1 MGVVALCVL
10 ITSPAEAAAP
20 GPVPWSAGQVIG
32 EGWTLSMMKRHPEF
46 LRLTVT
52 RDEVKGQLEVVPGR
66 PGDPW
71 STAHYRVQPAPGGS
85 ATPESLKAVLAALS
99 AWEQTVGHRPFV
111 GVTKG
116 EEGPAEADTSGPDLP
131 RLRAQPTRAW
141 PPNDRWL
148 WLIGDA
154 LLLALLAMCLARG
167 ESPRSGLGG
176 LALSLGVGGVV
187 WGCVDPAALPT
198 VWITVLQEGSVAG
211 VVAALY
217 GQGHHGPAFDALRW
231 ALGTEG
237 GLPIRDV
244 VAMNLTLTVMNS
256 VAVGAMTWSTTKRA
270 SLSLLTAAAWGLT
283 PLQVNAAWS
292 DLPACLVSS
301 YTLIGA
307 VAVANVRRMPL
318 PAMTLLGLVALM
330 LGGVRLEWGVL
341 GVVTW
346 CSLGIALITPATW
359 SARLDRSWT
368 TAALIV
374 AGALMVSLVGVLGA
388 GTSASAPEAW
398 QLWQRQG
405 GGAVGWGAVT
415 WPLGFLAT
423 WPVGL
428 TLLACLGGLQVLRR
442 PLSWSAAGVAAL
454 VLQGVYWTS
463 AHDGDAPYEVLRYA
477 SLMAGLGGAL
487 AALGW
492 GIALRGCHGHR
503 RARVIILGLAGLCV
517 LPLPQGGWRDV
528 MEAHHAES
536 PGTLYEMPLSRHMQA
551 EARSLIQATE
561 AHPSCVIATVS
572 AIEPSAERTVSAY
585 EYVFF
590 GGSLVTPQLCDRVP
604 EVFNALLDAVVT
616 GAECVLVHRGLDCH
630 VAGGPDCREEVGGA
644 HFVKGFERLA
654 RPYYDHVLR
663 REPVRLELWRR
674 RGP

>member
-1 MGVVALCVL
+1 MVGLSVL
-10 ITSPAEAAAP
+10 ISVPTEAAIP
-20 GPVPWSAGQVIG
+20 GPVPWSTGQVIG
-32 EGWTLSMMKRHPEF
+32 EGWTVSTLKRHPEF

-52 RDEVKGQLEVVPGR
+52 RAEVQSQLEVVPSQAD
-66 PGDPW
+66 DPW
-71 STAHYRVQPAPGGS
+71 STTHYRVQPAPGGS
-85 ATPESLKAVLAALS
+85 AAVEPLKVVLQALRD
-99 AWEQTVGHRPFV
+99 WEQTVEHRPFV

-116 EEGPAEADTSGPDLP
+116 SDEASVDPAIRGPDVP
-131 RLRAQPTRAW
+131 QLRAQPTRSW
-141 PPNDRWL
+141 PPTDRWA

-154 LLLALLAMCLARG
+154 LLLALLAMCLARC
-167 ESPRSGLGG
+167 ESPQRGLTSM
-176 LALSLGVGGVV
+176 ALTLGVGVIV
-187 WGCVDPAALPT
+187 WACIDPAALPT

-211 VVAALY
+211 VVASLH

-244 VAMNLTLTVMNS
+244 VAMNLTLAAMNS
-256 VAVGAMTWSTTKRA
+256 VAIGAMTWFISGRL
-270 SLSLLTAAAWGLT
+270 SLSVLTAAAWGLA

-292 DLPACLVSS
+292 ELPASLVSS

-307 VAVANVRRMPL
+307 VAVASARRTPL
-318 PAMTLLGLVALM
+318 LAMALLGLVALM

-341 GVVTW
+341 GAVTW
-346 CSLGIALITPATW
+346 CSLAIGRVTPTTW
-359 SARLDRSWT
+359 RARLDRSWT
-368 TAALIV
+368 TAALILT
-374 AGALMVSLVGVLGA
+374 GALTVSLIGVMGA

-405 GGAVGWGAVT
+405 GGAVGWGPLT
-415 WPLGFLAT
+415 WPLGFIAA
-423 WPVGL
+423 WPIGL
-428 TLLACLGGLQVLRR
+428 VVLTCLGGLQMLRR

-492 GIALRGCHGHR
+492 GIALRWCQGQPRGR
-503 RARVIILGLAGLCV
+503 FIVMGLAGLCV
-517 LPLPQGGWRDV
+517 VPLPQDSWRAV
-528 MEAHHAES
+528 LESHHSDS
-536 PGTLYEMPLSRHMQA
+536 PGPLYEMPLSRHLQA
-551 EARSLIQATE
+551 EARSLIRATE

-572 AIEPSAERTVSAY
+572 AVEPSADREVSNY

-590 GGSLVTPQLCDRVP
+590 GGSLVTPQLCPRTP
-604 EVFNALLDAVVT
+604 EVFSALLDAVVT
-616 GAECVLVHRGLDCH
+616 GSECILVHRGLDCH

-644 HFVKGFERLA
+644 HFIEGFERLA